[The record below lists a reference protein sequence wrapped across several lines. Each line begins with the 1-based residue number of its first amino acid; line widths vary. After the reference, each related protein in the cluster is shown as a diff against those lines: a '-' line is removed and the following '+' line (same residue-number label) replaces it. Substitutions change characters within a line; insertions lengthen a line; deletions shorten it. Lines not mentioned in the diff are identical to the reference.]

1 MIMMIVKV
9 VNSEK
14 ASRLLERENK
24 FELIVSK
31 STDKESLLNELKT
44 IYGLKVLK
52 VNMMYTPQ
60 GLKKAIVTL
69 SKEHTPDEIATKFG
83 LVV

>member
-1 MIMMIVKV
+1 MIVKV

-24 FELIVSK
+24 FEVIVDK
-31 STDKESLLNELKT
+31 STDKDSLHEELRT

-52 VNMMYTPQ
+52 INIMYTPR
-60 GLKKAIVTL
+60 GLKKAIITL